1 MTVKDL
7 YDLKEKEQILLQ
19 FLTSVKYELSDM
31 KYRIEKDEFTTI
43 IAAAKADGVR
53 EFIEAVTQKLN
64 NIK

>member
-19 FLTSVKYELSDM
+19 FLISDM